1 MKRFKMLSVLTL
13 ISFLCLSVTN
23 LIAQDDETIT
33 GMIKGN
39 DWDDD
44 GNVIGA
50 ALVFDIEEEDEQGDI
65 EILTTEYLIKDD
77 DMGKQL
83 YEFDGK
89 TVEVIGVV
97 SEDDEGVVFLKVKS
111 FILVDKGNDEA
122 EDEEPEDPQQ

>member
-1 MKRFKMLSVLTL
+1 MQRFKMLSVLTL